1 MFTNWVDVTFG
12 PYLLE
17 AFSTWALNSLM
28 GIFSPFTS
36 ATVQP
41 TFPPEKLSLL
51 NTPDITNANN
61 AKPIIRI
68 RTVVRFL
75 IFSNIAILLLVF
87 FKFSGRKYHFLFK

>member
-1 MFTNWVDVTFG
+1 MFTNWVDVTVG

-17 AFSTWALNSLM
+17 AVSTWALKSSM
-28 GIFSPFTS
+28 EIFSPFTS
-36 ATVQP
+36 ATEEP
-41 TFPPEKLSLL
+41 TFPPEKLLLL

-75 IFSNIAILLLVF
+75 IFSNIAILLLVYYE
-87 FKFSGRKYHFLFK
+87 FSGRKYHFLFK